1 MKDFDELN
9 KVFSLTPLQVTVL
22 AIVFIIFFL
31 ICTGLE
37 NKLES
42 LMNYS
47 AENTI
52 CSSKT
57 LASIVNFV
65 SGLSV
70 ISICFVQLLNLFVL
84 MLVLIY
90 VCANVGFFIEFIFTS
105 IIYIIATVF

>member
-9 KVFSLTPLQVTVL
+9 KVFSLTPVQVTVL

-31 ICTGLE
+31 LCAGLE

-70 ISICFVQLLNLFVL
+70 IFICFVQLLNVFVL
-84 MLVLIY
+84 MLVLVY

-105 IIYIIATVF
+105 IIYIITTIF